1 MDEVSPK
8 YIIRIHGSI
17 VTDNTRLRVFVR
29 PVRYRRSSYIMV
41 CDSTGTREATEFVS
55 GQVRA
60 PTVETFPYS
69 DSRLKLQ
76 VLQTMQG
83 SGMDEGTDQ
92 PLFVKIL
99 CRKGHLRAKAFLLG
113 GQIWGGAEQMFR
125 IYGHIL
131 GRVVVERQGARST
144 REVVSKQY
152 DRR

>member
-1 MDEVSPK
+1 
-8 YIIRIHGSI
+8 
-17 VTDNTRLRVFVR
+17 
-29 PVRYRRSSYIMV
+29 MV

-55 GQVRA
+55 GQVHA

-69 DSRLKLQ
+69 DSRLKFKLQ
-76 VLQTMQG
+76 VLPTMQG

-99 CRKGHLRAKAFLLG
+99 SRKGHLRAKAFLLG

-131 GRVVVERQGARST
+131 GGVVVERQGARPT
-144 REVVSKQY
+144 REVVSKQCE
-152 DRR
+152 RR